1 MTGEGLNNLDVN
13 LVASILGAVAAAVA
27 VVFLGGA
34 ALIGLLII
42 IIAITFRQVALMLL
56 VIVSPIALALY
67 MLPNTEKWG

>member
-42 IIAITFRQVALMLL
+42 IIAITFRQVALMLPSNRL
-56 VIVSPIALALY
+56 ADCPSPIHAA
-67 MLPNTEKWG
+67 